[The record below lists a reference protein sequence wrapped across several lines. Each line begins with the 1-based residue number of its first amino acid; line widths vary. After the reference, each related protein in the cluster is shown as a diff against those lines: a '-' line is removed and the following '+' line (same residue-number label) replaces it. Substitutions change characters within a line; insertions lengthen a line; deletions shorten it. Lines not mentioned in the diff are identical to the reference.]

1 MERKQFNMS
10 SFFILFHFDDVSVVV
25 RAGACTALNGEHL
38 GRALESASTPHHN
51 LLLCKLSV
59 QIRTNWFH
67 FILQAY
73 FLTALKHLKV
83 H

>member
-1 MERKQFNMS
+1 MS
-10 SFFILFHFDDVSVVV
+10 SFLILFHFDVSVVV
-25 RAGACTALNGEHL
+25 GAGACTALNGEHL
-38 GRALESASTPHHN
+38 GRAPESASTPHHN

-59 QIRTNWFH
+59 QIQTNWFH